1 MSDQNSKQ
9 EKEALALEMAAKIQS
24 SKKYQDLAI
33 PQETLLDLIQ
43 QEMARYKK
51 SSEVMKSVRAK
62 LHNIMAPYLGDLDYE
77 QAEQTLQTAF
87 ESPNP
92 AAVQE
97 TCADFLRQHDSTRE
111 RLAYIEDFY
120 QGIFS
125 VCEHPQRVMD
135 LACGLNPFALPWM
148 GLPTSIQFY
157 AYDIHP
163 ARIRLINRFLQL
175 SEREPLAEVRDVLV
189 RPPQIEADAAFLFK
203 EAHRMEKR
211 QRGCNREL
219 WAALKVKYLFV
230 SLPNRSL
237 DGRRD
242 LRERMR
248 HLVES
253 SMQGQ
258 DWKLGELD
266 FPGETVYWMRKGG
279 M

>member
-1 MSDQNSKQ
+1 MSGQN
-9 EKEALALEMAAKIQS
+9 KEVLALEIAAKIQA
-24 SKKYQDLAI
+24 SKKYQDLNI
-33 PQETLLDLIQ
+33 PQETLLNLIQ
-43 QEMARYKK
+43 QEMVRYKK
-51 SSEVMKSVRAK
+51 SSDVMKSVRAK

-77 QAEQTLQTAF
+77 LAEQTLQMAF
-87 ESPNP
+87 ANSDP
-92 AAVQE
+92 AVMQE
-97 TCADFLRQHDSTRE
+97 TCANFLRQHDSTRE

-120 QGIFS
+120 QSIFS
-125 VCEHPQRVMD
+125 ICGQPQRVMD

-148 GLPTSIQFY
+148 DLPTSTQFY

-163 ARIRLINRFLQL
+163 ARIQLINHFLQL
-175 SEREPLAEVRDVLV
+175 SGREPLAEVRDVLV

-211 QRGCNREL
+211 QRGCNRGL

-258 DWKLGELD
+258 DWELGELD